1 MTRTAG
7 GWRGRT
13 RTRAVVDWEVADL
26 PDESACPGR
35 CGVSVNRCH
44 TADRAEF
51 RRRLLSGNMPC
62 DGRSNF
68 LDDVRTGDIG
78 DHAQPTAA
86 VRADRQIDRVRS
98 HSERNADCDA
108 ISRILCA
115 AAPSGSSVQ
124 SVQQDRP
131 DDRHPAPAPQRVQP
145 CAVGGFAATG
155 SAPPHY
161 DVWRWARGCRGISP
175 GCRVVE
181 APAPPVGP
189 KTQSARTQNGWCR
202 PGTGC
207 SPGTSCTRPFGQPA
221 AVQIGSPT
229 DLSAHIPPA
238 LPRSY
243 SAVLAPG
250 RRKP

>member
-7 GWRGRT
+7 GWRGPT
-13 RTRAVVDWEVADL
+13 RTRAVGDPEVADL
-26 PDESACPGR
+26 RDQSAYPG
-35 CGVSVNRCH
+35 CGGVSVNRCH

-51 RRRLLSGNMPC
+51 RRRLLSR
-62 DGRSNF
+62 DVFQDF
-68 LDDVRTGDIG
+68 LNDVRTGDIG
-78 DHAQPTAA
+78 DDAQPTAA

-229 DLSAHIPPA
+229 DLSADTPLA
-238 LPRSY
+238 LPHWC
-243 SAVLAPG
+243 SAVPTPG
-250 RRKP
+250 RVG